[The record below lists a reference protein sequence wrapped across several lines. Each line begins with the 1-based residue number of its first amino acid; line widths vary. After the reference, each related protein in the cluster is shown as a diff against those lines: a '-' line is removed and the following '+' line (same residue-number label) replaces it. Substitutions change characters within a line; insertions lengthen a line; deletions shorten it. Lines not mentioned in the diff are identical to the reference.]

1 MMTTAGRERGL
12 EIALCVLQWCLGMVI
27 LIEAALFLFGPG
39 SHHAF
44 GATLIP
50 NVFRLILGWA
60 EIAGA
65 VLLLIPQTASRG
77 ARLLLIVFVLAIVL
91 HLLHGLYNV
100 GSLIVYSAS
109 AWVLV
114 QNKNV
119 QNKNVQSKTNLDI
132 K

>member
-1 MMTTAGRERGL
+1 MTAAHREQGL
-12 EIALCVLQWCLGMVI
+12 TIALRVLQWSLGIVI

-39 SHHAF
+39 VHHAF
-44 GATLIP
+44 ATTRIP

-65 VLLLIPQTASRG
+65 LLLLIPRTASRG
-77 ARLLLIVFVLAIVL
+77 ARLLLIVFVLAIAV

-100 GSLIVYSAS
+100 GALIVYSAA

-114 QNKNV
+114 QGNKLSV
-119 QNKNVQSKTNLDI
+119 KNGSDQHE
-132 K
+132 